1 MNPIKTIYLFFV
13 QFLGYLWYLS
23 SFAILLPFILAELSF
38 GLDYLVFD
46 TWLGQYQIMS
56 MLDQL
61 PDTLINLVAL
71 VFFAF
76 GMMVLLESTIAL
88 YQDAKSFPFSIIAHK
103 ELSPSKLSKA
113 GWYGIVR
120 HPMILAYLSL
130 LVSLG
135 VYLRS
140 PSMLFWWLPI
150 LTGVFLEFAVMVEE
164 KALVRW
170 FGQDFKDYQKRVPLL
185 FPRLRSIK
193 KLAK

>member
-135 VYLRS
+135 VYL
-140 PSMLFWWLPI
+140 PI